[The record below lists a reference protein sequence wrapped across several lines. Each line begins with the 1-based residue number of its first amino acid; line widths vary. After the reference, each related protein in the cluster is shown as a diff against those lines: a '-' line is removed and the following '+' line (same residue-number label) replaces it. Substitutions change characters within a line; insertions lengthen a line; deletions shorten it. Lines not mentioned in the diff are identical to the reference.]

1 MVMAIGIGKS
11 GSIES
16 GGRWCGSSVVVIVVV
31 ISVLVRA
38 VVVVFLL
45 AVAVATAMPP
55 CFWWGR
61 GCRSPPCLW
70 WAGPAAPH
78 PPQPTSARAPQPFH
92 RFPNPFHMDLNLGNH
107 AALIFSSLQRVV
119 QCRCSI
125 FTCHGRLARSG

>member
-1 MVMAIGIGKS
+1 MVIAIGIGKS

-55 CFWWGR
+55 CFWWAEGV
-61 GCRSPPCLW
+61 
-70 WAGPAAPH
+70 AAPLACGGRV
-78 PPQPTSARAPQPFH
+78 PQPPTPRSQPRRGH
-92 RFPNPFHMDLNLGNH
+92 PSPFIAFRTHSTW
-107 AALIFSSLQRVV
+107 I
-119 QCRCSI
+119 
-125 FTCHGRLARSG
+125 